1 MGQVIL
7 VEDNATDSG
16 LAAIAI
22 ALRKSRAVVR
32 EARSLDE
39 ALTLFSPPG
48 VVILG
53 YRALQEAAGKAERV
67 GLPVVGFAA
76 NLTDADRRRALA
88 AGIREVYER
97 PAAWRPYCDALE
109 MVLDAWLPQ

>member
-1 MGQVIL
+1 MGDVIL

-22 ALRKSRAVVR
+22 ALRKPRARVR

-39 ALTLFSPPG
+39 ALLLCAEPC

-53 YRALQEAAGKAERV
+53 YRALRDAAGKGERIR
-67 GLPVVGFAA
+67 LPAVGFAA
-76 NLTDADRRRALA
+76 HVTDGDRRRALA
-88 AGIREVYER
+88 AGIRQIYER
-97 PAAWRPYCDALE
+97 PAAWRPYCDVLE
-109 MVLDAWLPQ
+109 KVLDEWLPK